1 VLNFNFGH
9 LLKLTAAFYSS
20 ATASPSTPISSGQ
33 GAAAAEVNACASKA
47 FLSDLTGGTFFADI
61 STVDTNC
68 AILPL
73 HPAQLSP
80 PLNSSSREV
89 SPVSSQ
95 CAQDIS
101 CGRAARRT
109 DIWFDGFASCLCVL
123 VILFICFNG
132 IALNK
137 VYSLGLPCFA
147 AGLRIAK
154 SVSPYATTIVAF
166 LQEFQGGIDKR
177 VSELR
182 FSAGKF
188 PSTTFA
194 LGICA
199 QASAWHFRGPFSGE
213 TKLKKKKGQSQ
224 EQ

>member
-1 VLNFNFGH
+1 M
-9 LLKLTAAFYSS
+9 
-20 ATASPSTPISSGQ
+20 
-33 GAAAAEVNACASKA
+33 
-47 FLSDLTGGTFFADI
+47 
-61 STVDTNC
+61 
-68 AILPL
+68 
-73 HPAQLSP
+73 
-80 PLNSSSREV
+80 NSSSREV

-95 CAQDIS
+95 RAQDIS

-137 VYSLGLPCFA
+137 VYSLDLPCFA

-177 VSELR
+177 VPEFR
-182 FSAGKF
+182 FSAGPF

-194 LGICA
+194 LGA
-199 QASAWHFRGPFSGE
+199 AVDQHPLFQLYFLPSLHAPLNLA
-213 TKLKKKKGQSQ
+213 
-224 EQ
+224 

>member
-1 VLNFNFGH
+1 MPVC
-9 LLKLTAAFYSS
+9 LKL
-20 ATASPSTPISSGQ
+20 
-33 GAAAAEVNACASKA
+33 VR
-47 FLSDLTGGTFFADI
+47 SDPTGGNFFTDI

-68 AILPL
+68 AILPIL
-73 HPAQLSP
+73 TAQLSP
-80 PLNSSSREV
+80 PLDSSSREV

-95 CAQDIS
+95 RAQDIS

-109 DIWFDGFASCLCVL
+109 DIWFDGFESCLCFL

-182 FSAGKF
+182 FSAGPF

-194 LGICA
+194 LGAAVDRHPIF
-199 QASAWHFRGPFSGE
+199 QLYFLPSLHASLTWPR
-213 TKLKKKKGQSQ
+213 
-224 EQ
+224 